1 MKAIYHRRIG
11 YGEVDPNFNLRPG
24 ALVNLLQE
32 AAIFHSEKIGLGI
45 HALHRRSLGWVL
57 NRLAVAIQ
65 RVPVYGE
72 RLEVL
77 TWFRGAKHFR
87 AYRDFEIFAGPTRV
101 AAAASL
107 WLFCEVGT
115 KKLSRISE
123 EMAAAYTVENDRV
136 FARDLDHWKADS
148 AFAPELTLPLTTRFS
163 DFDPNGHVNN
173 AIYFDYLQTLL
184 HRALGPNFSPRGL
197 AIQFY
202 HEIDLGTTS
211 LTAGLQTAGDTLR
224 FKLRDGQT
232 LFAAGSVHPD
242 APPLPL
248 QSR

>member
-1 MKAIYHRRIG
+1 MKAVYPRRVG

-45 HALHRRSLGWVL
+45 QALHRRSLGWVL
-57 NRLAVAIQ
+57 NRLAVTIG
-65 RVPVYGE
+65 RVPAYGE
-72 RLEVL
+72 RLEVV
-77 TWFRGAKHFR
+77 TWFRGAKHFK
-87 AYRDFEIFAGPTRV
+87 AYRDFEIYVGPTRV
-101 AAAASL
+101 AAATSL

-123 EMAAAYTVENDRV
+123 EMTAAYTVEKDRV
-136 FARDLDHWKADS
+136 FARDLDRWKADS
-148 AFAPELTLPLTTRFS
+148 DFAPELTVPLATRFS

-184 HRALGPNFSPRGL
+184 HRALGPGFTPRGL

-202 HEIDLGTTS
+202 REIGLGTTT
-211 LTAGLQTAGDTLR
+211 LTAGLQTAGEAMR
-224 FKLRDGQT
+224 FKLHDGQA

-242 APPLPL
+242 TPPLPL
-248 QSR
+248 QPR